1 MATISEKPGDASHD
15 MDIVEDPAVE
25 KFSKSDEDIVMHA
38 DASSLPPGYFTST
51 FFLGTMAASGFAI
64 AGVC

>member
-1 MATISEKPGDASHD
+1 MAIISEKPGDVSHG
-15 MDIVEDPAVE
+15 PAVE
-25 KFSKSDEDIVMHA
+25 NPAVGKFLGSEEEVVLSA
-38 DASSLPPGYFTST
+38 DLHSLPKGYFTST